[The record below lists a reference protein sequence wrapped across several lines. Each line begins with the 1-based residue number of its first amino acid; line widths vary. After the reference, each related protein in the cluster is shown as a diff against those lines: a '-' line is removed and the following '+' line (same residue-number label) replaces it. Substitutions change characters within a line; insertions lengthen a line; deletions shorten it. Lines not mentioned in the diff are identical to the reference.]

1 MSCDYVEILTESR
14 PINVTQTSTEQDIVI
29 QFRLPTTELDDG
41 TTTTTTPSPYSFL
54 GDDADVLALETA
66 YSILPMGRWM
76 PTNGGDPVYLILD
89 NIRLSEVDNYG
100 WWKATAHYVFNVNT
114 GQGGNRPEAPESM
127 TLPFIRVGFAVGNR
141 TKTIT
146 QSLQVRSRI
155 QTMGPLG
162 GRPLPDEAFEGNAIG
177 VSEDNIIGAEV
188 YTSGLTLQ
196 ITGYYFP
203 EKVTL
208 PWIVALAELFP
219 SLNASTF
226 LGVFAPGEALLIGA
240 DGASTVGEII
250 PITYTV
256 EIKRHVINRPDPP
269 FPNITCEGHD
279 IIDYRY
285 IKNLLPNA
293 SILTQVPAYRVVHR
307 GYEYKDFTM
316 LGLPYDG
323 NETTTTTTTAGP

>member
-1 MSCDYVEILTESR
+1 MDCDYVEILTESR

-29 QFRLPTTELDDG
+29 QFKLPTTGLGDG
-41 TTTTTTPSPYSFL
+41 TTTTTTQSPYSFL

-114 GQGGNRPEAPESM
+114 GQGGNRPDVPDSM

-146 QSLQVRSRI
+146 QSLEVLNRTQMI
-155 QTMGPLG
+155 GPLP
-162 GRPLPDEAFEGNAIG
+162 RPLPFEDINGNAIG
-177 VSEDNIIGAEV
+177 VGEDQITGAEV

-208 PWIVALAELFP
+208 SWIWAIRSLFP
-219 SLNASTF
+219 SVNAGTF
-226 LGVFAPGEALLIGA
+226 LGVCEPGEALLIGA
-240 DGASTVGEII
+240 DGATAVGDII

-256 EIKRHVINRPDPP
+256 EIKENVVNQPDPP
-269 FPNITCEGHD
+269 FPNLTCPAHSA
-279 IIDYRY
+279 IDYRY
-285 IKNLLPNA
+285 VKGLDPNA
-293 SILTQVPAYRVVHR
+293 QSLLQLPVYRLVHR
-307 GYEYKDFTM
+307 VYPSKDFTM

-323 NETTTTTTTAGP
+323 NETTTTTTAGP